1 MQVFSGRRSEHLQ
14 YRRRTEGSRPSQA
27 SRRRVVVA
35 CAMSLACAR
44 GVPKSGTTVLQA
56 ILNELLIEASARA
69 SQQCVP
75 KHQHVVESGLRYVS
89 IYRHPCDVAVS
100 TFHWKPSGFSD
111 LDEFVMDSAVG
122 LEHIID
128 VQNRHLEEERRAVG
142 RQPPASVLRV
152 FYESLV
158 ADAPATVRV
167 IASYVGLRSLSDA
180 QAQAIATRT
189 SFDAMRSKE
198 ANGELKL
205 KQPAIRFGS
214 DSSSRLKNKTA
225 ADLDPSRLFGVMTRR
240 GQAGGWRLE
249 LNRTV
254 QAYCR
259 AAVRH
264 RSAPP
269 LRWRYADAL
278 LAEQSGPRS
287 RVG

>member
-1 MQVFSGRRSEHLQ
+1 MIANGVARRQKPCPLYPS
-14 YRRRTEGSRPSQA
+14 SRPVMGTGSVYTCIA
-27 SRRRVVVA
+27 AFGVVRCDSSHFLPSTGPKRHGVSGGA
-35 CAMSLACAR
+35 TNDPRGAR
-44 GVPKSGTTVLQA
+44 GGRV
-56 ILNELLIEASARA
+56 ARA
-69 SQQCVP
+69 RNAARRDPNP
-75 KHQHVVESGLRYVS
+75 KRDRPDAARPANGPFGGARGGDGAP
-89 IYRHPCDVAVS
+89 RAS
-100 TFHWKPSGFSD
+100 TARGR
-111 LDEFVMDSAVG
+111 VG
-122 LEHIID
+122 L
-128 VQNRHLEEERRAVG
+128 
-142 RQPPASVLRV
+142 
-152 FYESLV
+152 
-158 ADAPATVRV
+158 
-167 IASYVGLRSLSDA
+167 
-180 QAQAIATRT
+180 TRW
-189 SFDAMRSKE
+189 
-198 ANGELKL
+198 